1 MSRVYLIAAD
11 QSLPLCNIQ
20 EKCTRVMK
28 LSENFRN
35 PALRGQERV
44 FSGTNQFHIQEHVY
58 YRDAVNALELE
69 MKPYQY
75 ALEVEEDEWGVE
87 KLTTYLKENLKPGEQ
102 VELWSLWVGYDIIPP
117 ARYAGKLDDF
127 ALDTLHQFL
136 YAESICLTITI

>member
-11 QSLPLCNIQ
+11 QPLPLCKIQ
-20 EKCTRVMK
+20 EKRTWVMK

-35 PALRGQERV
+35 PALRGQERIM
-44 FSGTNQFHIQEHVY
+44 SGICEFQILEHVY

-87 KLTTYLKENLKPGEQ
+87 KLTTYLKENLNPGEQ